1 MLLLLSMPCLAIRRF
16 VLTFFEFGCII
27 NNRTDSFG
35 CGEEAIGIRFY
46 ENFVQGVFC
55 FHKSSMGHDRFS
67 PHLHP
72 NTEILIK
79 HGNSRLTFCSMQEP
93 REIDGPCILI
103 HPPYTLHRIYAE
115 PDQTYDRHVVY
126 FGEKIMEMF
135 DPSLFPLNTFSSC
148 STTVIRCADQELE
161 ELLPLLGALE
171 SEATAAAEKSLI
183 LALLVVRISRKARPE
198 NTIVT
203 AAEHSYLPAV
213 VQYIVEHADQKIS
226 LPDLASRFF
235 VNRDKLNVDF
245 RKYLNITV
253 HQFVMETRIARA
265 KCFLLESKSVKETA
279 ELCGFDN
286 VSYFMTAFK
295 NMVGIPPAQYAKAPQ
310 LVD

>member
-1 MLLLLSMPCLAIRRF
+1 MVDIK
-16 VLTFFEFGCII
+16 
-27 NNRTDSFG
+27 
-35 CGEEAIGIRFY
+35 FY
-46 ENFVQGVFC
+46 ENFVHGIFC
-55 FHKSSMGHDRFS
+55 FHKTSMGHSRFS

-79 HGNSRLTFCSMQEP
+79 HGNSRLKFCSMQEP
-93 REIDGPCILI
+93 REISGPCIQI

-115 PDQTYDRHVVY
+115 SDQEYDRHVVY
-126 FGEKIMEMF
+126 FGGKITQMF
-135 DPSLFPLNTFSSC
+135 EPSLFPLNTFSSC
-148 STTVIRCADQELE
+148 STTVICCTDQELK
-161 ELLPLLGALE
+161 ELLPLLNALGNDT
-171 SEATAAAEKSLI
+171 TAMPEKALL
-183 LALLVVRISRKARPE
+183 LALLIVRISRMSKPE

-203 AAEHSYLPAV
+203 IAENSYLPTV
-213 VQYIVEHADQKIS
+213 VQYIVEHADEKIS

-253 HQFVMETRIARA
+253 HQFLMETRIARA
-265 KCFLLESKSVKETA
+265 KCFLLEGKSVKETA

-286 VSYFMTAFK
+286 TSYFMTAFK
-295 NMVGIPPAQYAKAPQ
+295 NMVGIPPAQYAKSPY